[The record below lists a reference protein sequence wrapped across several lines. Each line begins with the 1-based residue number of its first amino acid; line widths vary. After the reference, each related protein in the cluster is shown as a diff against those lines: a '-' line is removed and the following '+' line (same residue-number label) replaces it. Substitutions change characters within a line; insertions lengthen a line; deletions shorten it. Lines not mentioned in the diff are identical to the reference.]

1 MKRGWAL
8 RWRARTLSARLTLLN
23 VDLSTGEA
31 ARYELD
37 TDLVTRDVT
46 FPRPLGGDRAA
57 AKVDLDFETGLAA
70 VLLGHPGLVF
80 KAGAIRK
87 NLHWRRALPRV
98 LRTQGQVHGRT
109 ERTCGVPEVG
119 RAGDKK
125 LISSWST
132 LLPVGIEI
140 PRQIVFYCEWIK
152 RLDVGVES
160 EEVVFWPGLAD
171 NRAGLVEGRGEA
183 PAVVI
188 AVTPDQSGA
197 RGLRRAVITISPGLV
212 KFLALGKHFSEWILA
227 NNRLPVDGVHHC
239 FTPG

>member
-1 MKRGWAL
+1 M
-8 RWRARTLSARLTLLN
+8 
-23 VDLSTGEA
+23 
-31 ARYELD
+31 
-37 TDLVTRDVT
+37 
-46 FPRPLGGDRAA
+46 
-57 AKVDLDFETGLAA
+57 
-70 VLLGHPGLVF
+70 
-80 KAGAIRK
+80 
-87 NLHWRRALPRV
+87 
-98 LRTQGQVHGRT
+98 
-109 ERTCGVPEVG
+109 
-119 RAGDKK
+119 
-125 LISSWST
+125 
-132 LLPVGIEI
+132 
-140 PRQIVFYCEWIK
+140 FYCEWIK

-188 AVTPDQSGA
+188 AVTPDESGA